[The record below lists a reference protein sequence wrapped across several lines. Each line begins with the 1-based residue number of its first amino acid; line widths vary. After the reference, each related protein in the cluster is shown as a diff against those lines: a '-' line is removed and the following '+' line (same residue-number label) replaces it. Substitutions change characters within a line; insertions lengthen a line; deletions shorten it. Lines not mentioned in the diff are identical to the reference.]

1 MTQAGGGRAAG
12 EVLGVK
18 RAGAHHVVT
27 LVAPGVAERFRPGN
41 LVSLALGGP
50 LSDRAVGSAF
60 PVHRARA
67 TGVHGGTVELVVT
80 AEDEPTRWLVAA
92 PAGTKLGV
100 LGPLGRPFALPK
112 EPVTCVLVGE
122 AALSAPLFSLAERLR
137 ERDCAVHMLLGAE
150 DDAHLFGVLEARRA
164 TRGLTVTTEDGS
176 VGIAGGPVDVLP
188 DLLART
194 GAEVVYAA
202 ARVGTLHAV
211 AVVAEQH
218 GAWCQAM
225 LSPQDVPMPCGTGL
239 CHGCALPVIGEDG
252 VTHMVRACTE
262 GPVVRGDRVRW
273 ADLGTV
279 PEDAR

>member
-1 MTQAGGGRAAG
+1 MTQAGGGRATG
-12 EVLGVK
+12 EVLGIK

-27 LVAPGVAERFRPGN
+27 LVAPGVADRFRPGT

-50 LSDRAVGSAF
+50 LSDRAVCSAF
-60 PVHRARA
+60 PIHRARA

-80 AEDEPTRWLVAA
+80 AEDEPARWLVAA
-92 PAGTKLGV
+92 PVGTRVEV

-122 AALSAPLFSLAERLR
+122 AGLGAPLFALAERLR
-137 ERDCAVHMLLGAE
+137 ERDCAVHMLLGAADE
-150 DDAHLFGVLEARRA
+150 AHLFGVLEARRA

-176 VGIAGGPVDVLP
+176 VGIAGTPVDVLP
-188 DLLART
+188 DLLTRT

-202 ARVGTLHAV
+202 AHVGTLHAV
-211 AVVAEQH
+211 ARVAEQQ

-239 CHGCALPVIGEDG
+239 CFGCALPAVGEDG
-252 VTHMVRACTE
+252 LTHMVRACTE
-262 GPVVRGDRVRW
+262 GPVLRGDRVRW
-273 ADLGTV
+273 TDLGTV